1 MPLVLGPLVLL
12 LISLK
17 DTRERFRW
25 FHRRT
30 RIGRK
35 VKKRK
40 HEPNAKAARAG
51 RQAHRQIAERAET
64 APTTETERGCCN
76 HALGKHRLLPAMKRA
91 ANDED
96 A

>member
-40 HEPNAKAARAG
+40 REPNAKAARAG
-51 RQAHRQIAERAET
+51 RQAHRQIPARAET
-64 APTTETERGCCN
+64 APTTETAGWGRGGTGF
-76 HALGKHRLLPAMKRA
+76 AFKISGSR
-91 ANDED
+91 
-96 A
+96 